1 MICKDL
7 LNLTG
12 FACQPISKQ
21 GDLARISTPFCFADG
36 DPVPVYVQSFS
47 NNIYRFFDDGHTL
60 LHFLGR
66 GMEIKSGHKLRF
78 LVNIAQKH
86 GAALNESGVLELFS
100 KNNNAADAFAKYITC
115 LVSISQWEEEHQ
127 DLNANGAVFAE
138 EVAHTLLSQHP
149 EWSHTFVQKPNY
161 LGSSGKRHELDF
173 SLGGKG
179 FLAVKPTQQSAAP
192 ALYKLVDITNR
203 QSNEELEFVVVID
216 DRNDKKAAK
225 STTQVFRSIAN
236 DVINYSHLHNSL
248 QQHNLPN

>member
-12 FACQPISKQ
+12 FACQPISTQ

-47 NNIYRFFDDGHTL
+47 NNIYRFFDDGQTL

-66 GMEIKSGHKLRF
+66 GLEITNGHKLRF

-86 GAALNESGVLELFS
+86 GAVVNGNGVLELFS
-100 KNNNAADAFAKYITC
+100 KSNNAADAFAKYITC
-115 LVSISQWEEEHQ
+115 LVSVSQWEEEHQ
-127 DLNANGAVFAE
+127 LLDVNSSAFAD
-138 EVAHTLLSQHP
+138 EVAHTLLSLHP
-149 EWSHTFVQKPNY
+149 EWAHAFKHKPTY
-161 LGSSGKRHELDF
+161 LGSSGKKHELDF

-179 FLAVKPTQQSAAP
+179 YLAVKPNQQSAAP

-203 QSNEELEFVVVID
+203 QTNEDMQFVVVID
-216 DRNDKKAAK
+216 DRHDKSAAK
-225 STTQVFRSIAN
+225 NTTQVFRSVAN
-236 DVINYSHLHNSL
+236 DVINYSRIDTTAPRHK
-248 QQHNLPN
+248 PI